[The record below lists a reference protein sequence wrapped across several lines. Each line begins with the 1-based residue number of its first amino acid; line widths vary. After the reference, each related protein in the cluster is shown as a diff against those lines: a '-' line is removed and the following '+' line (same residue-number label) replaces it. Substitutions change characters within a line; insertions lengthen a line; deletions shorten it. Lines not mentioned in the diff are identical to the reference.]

1 MTLMPGIAKEL
12 LPTGGSCGRSC
23 LLAVT
28 ILAPPSRAA
37 CPAAACPQK
46 GALQTP
52 LLLRVGVPVLPWH
65 LQAWE
70 ISPSRGPW
78 LELNPSLLSPV
89 PIPSHISVSGG

>member
-1 MTLMPGIAKEL
+1 MPGIAKAL
-12 LPTGGSCGRSC
+12 LPIGGSCGRSG

-28 ILAPPSRAA
+28 ILPPPSGAA
-37 CPAAACPQK
+37 CLAVARPQK

-52 LLLRVGVPVLPWH
+52 VLLRVGVLTLPWGP
-65 LQAWE
+65 QAWD

-78 LELNPSLLSPV
+78 LELSPPLLSPI